1 MKIKLN
7 KKESPNNKNTFVAKC
22 SMGSFSTG
30 IKRSVKTKSHK
41 CNSYMV
47 KPCIIK

>member
-7 KKESPNNKNTFVAKC
+7 KKESPNNKNAFVAKC
-22 SMGSFSTG
+22 SMGSFFTG
-30 IKRSVKTKSHK
+30 IKRSVKTNSHDS
-41 CNSYMV
+41 NSYLV

>member
-7 KKESPNNKNTFVAKC
+7 KKESPNNKNVFVAKR

-41 CNSYMV
+41 FNSYMV

>member
-7 KKESPNNKNTFVAKC
+7 KKESPNNKNAFVAKC

-30 IKRSVKTKSHK
+30 IKRSVKTKSHM

>member
-7 KKESPNNKNTFVAKC
+7 KKESPNNKNVFVAKR
-22 SMGSFSTG
+22 SMGAFSTG
-30 IKRSVKTKSHK
+30 TKRSMKTKSHRS
-41 CNSYMV
+41 NSYLV